1 MKRIELV
8 KNQLSSVGIS
18 KNLVKI
24 SNAYPDNNAVK
35 IVKMDSPPMNVLG
48 KDLASQIVDTILKLN
63 NEDET
68 KVIILTGNEKVFAAG
83 ADIKHFSKQN
93 FVNMINDDY
102 LVLLEDLYYKVDKP
116 IIAAING
123 YAYGGGFELALC
135 CDIIIASDK
144 AKLGFPELK
153 LGLFPGAGGTQRM
166 AKLVGYQKA
175 AEYVL
180 TAKEIDPIELKQMG
194 VVNQVVPSDKVMDS
208 AIEMAKS
215 IAKFSSVS
223 VKQAKKAIRMSL
235 ETNLYPGLK
244 AEKYLFQGIFNSED
258 KKIGIDA
265 FINKKEPKFV
275 DK

>member
-24 SNAYPDNNAVK
+24 LAFSDNNSVK

-63 NEDET
+63 NDEET

-83 ADIKHFSKQN
+83 ADIKHFSKQT

-175 AEYVL
+175 SEYVL

-194 VVNQVVPSDKVMDS
+194 VINQIVPSDKVLDS

-235 ETNLYPGLK
+235 ETNLYAGLK
-244 AEKYLFQGIFNSED
+244 AEKYLFQGVFNSED

-265 FINKKEPKFV
+265 FLNKKEPKFV

>member
-24 SNAYPDNNAVK
+24 LAFSDNNSIK

-63 NEDET
+63 NDEET

-83 ADIKHFSKQN
+83 ADIKHFSKQT

-175 AEYVL
+175 SEYVL

-194 VVNQVVPSDKVMDS
+194 VINQIVPSDKVLDS

-235 ETNLYPGLK
+235 ETNLHAGLK
-244 AEKYLFQGIFNSED
+244 AEKYLFQGVFNSED

-265 FINKKEPKFV
+265 FLNKKEPKFV